1 MLRVMGMEFAKTG
14 LGEQECKANGI
25 DYKTTTVES
34 RSHARYYPDP
44 VTLTVK
50 LTYRA
55 ADKVLLGAQIAGA
68 KEAAVRI
75 DTFACAVD
83 QGMTTDELGFLDLGY
98 APPFASV
105 WTQLQLRPTPPNK
118 RSGAWKKQNTLGRA
132 AAWLRYSR

>member
-1 MLRVMGMEFAKTG
+1 M
-14 LGEQECKANGI
+14 
-25 DYKTTTVES
+25 ES

-105 WTQLQLRPTPPNK
+105 WD
-118 RSGAWKKQNTLGRA
+118 AIAIA
-132 AAWLRYSR
+132 ANASK